1 MLNHPELR
9 SEIVSLL
16 PTPDLTDMEEKLN
29 FLKKNIYKVYRT
41 GQQCCGSISPR
52 IRISMLKEGI
62 QLWIRILKEADPKQW
77 WQGWTTAVQVTEV
90 YILHPPPPPG
100 GKKWPSRLGGKNVKC
115 FMSSFWTQP
124 YKWLGRYK
132 RKSVSAGIR
141 LHTIQSLFIGPV
153 QTVKIKLSHIL

>member
-29 FLKKNIYKVYRT
+29 FLKKNIYKVTYRT
-41 GQQCCGSISPR
+41 AVLRLQIPPDPDQHVERRDPTLNPHIKRSGSKTMMARMNYCSPSYR
-52 IRISMLKEGI
+52 
-62 QLWIRILKEADPKQW
+62 
-77 WQGWTTAVQVTEV
+77 V
-90 YILHPPPPPG
+90 LHPPPPP
-100 GKKWPSRLGGKNVKC
+100 REGKNDRQGSEEKTSKC

-141 LHTIQSLFIGPV
+141 LNTIQSLYIGPV
-153 QTVKIKLSHIL
+153 QTVEIKLSHIL

>member
-29 FLKKNIYKVYRT
+29 FLKKNIYKVTYRT
-41 GQQCCGSISPR
+41 AVLRLQIPPDPDQHVERRDPTPNPHIKRSGSKTMMARMNYCSPSYR
-52 IRISMLKEGI
+52 G
-62 QLWIRILKEADPKQW
+62 
-77 WQGWTTAVQVTEV
+77 
-90 YILHPPPPPG
+90 LHFTSPPPPG